1 MNSRMER
8 YNSKDINE
16 ESESSRS
23 TNSRVLKN
31 NSLYQDIKTNEL
43 SRVRSNDNIK
53 VIENSGKTIDL
64 EKIRKYITEINEQ
77 PSRARKGFNIDV
89 NKQKEE
95 EKAEEVSAPKDYDLN
110 SVLEKA
116 KKTREIDYDR
126 ERYKKLRDTQYD
138 ILSKIDMYDSKEEE
152 LVNDLTEDFNTDERT
167 LIDLIN
173 TVTIHKGEVNLLEEL
188 MGEEGEETTEP
199 IEKEVEKGEMKSELL
214 REETLSETIEKPIIT
229 NVTNNIKPS
238 KPELAQLKDKTMQ
251 IDNSFYTNSMSFS
264 KDDFEGF
271 DELEKSVKKNGVM
284 STVLIII
291 LVIFIA
297 ITLVIM
303 ANYVFDLGLF

>member
-16 ESESSRS
+16 ETESSR
-23 TNSRVLKN
+23 TVNSRVLKN
-31 NSLYQDIKTNEL
+31 NSLYHDIKTNEL

-53 VIENSGKTIDL
+53 VIENNGKTIDL
-64 EKIRKYITEINEQ
+64 EKIRKYITEINDH
-77 PSRARKGFNIDV
+77 PRSVRKSFNVDI
-89 NKQKEE
+89 NSHN
-95 EKAEEVSAPKDYDLN
+95 EEVKQEDFTPKDYDIN

-116 KKTREIDYDR
+116 RKTREIDYDR

-138 ILSKIDMYDSKEEE
+138 ILSKIDMYDSKEDE
-152 LVNDLTEDFNTDERT
+152 LVNDLSEEFNTDERT

-173 TVTIHKGEVNLLEEL
+173 TVTIHKGDVNLLEEL

-199 IEKEVEKGEMKSELL
+199 IEKEVEKGEIKSELL
-214 REETLSETIEKPIIT
+214 KDELQEKTLAKVSEIKNEKP
-229 NVTNNIKPS
+229 N

-303 ANYVFDLGLF
+303 ANYVFDLGLLK

>member
-16 ESESSRS
+16 EEVRETRTSS
-23 TNSRVLKN
+23 SRVLKN
-31 NSLYQDIKTNEL
+31 NSLYQDIKSNEL

-53 VIENSGKTIDL
+53 VIENSGNTIDL

-77 PSRARKGFNIDV
+77 PRSFRKGFNV
-89 NKQKEE
+89 EFSNKEE
-95 EKAEEVSAPKDYDLN
+95 EIKEEESTPKDYDLN

-116 KKTREIDYDR
+116 RKTREINYDR
-126 ERYKKLRDTQYD
+126 ERHKKLRDTQYD
-138 ILSKIDMYDSKEEE
+138 ILSKIDMYEDKEEE
-152 LVNDLTEDFNTDERT
+152 LVNDLSEEFNTDERT

-214 REETLSETIEKPIIT
+214 REEPEEKIEERTLVSDVK
-229 NVTNNIKPS
+229 KS

-271 DELEKSVKKNGVM
+271 DELEKSVKKSGVM